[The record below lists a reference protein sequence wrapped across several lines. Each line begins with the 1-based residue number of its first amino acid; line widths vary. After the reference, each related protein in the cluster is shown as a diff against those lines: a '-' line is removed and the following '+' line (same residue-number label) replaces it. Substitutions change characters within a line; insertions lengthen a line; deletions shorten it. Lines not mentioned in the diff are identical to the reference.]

1 MDLAALLFD
10 LDGTLAHTDPLHFL
24 AWQDA
29 LAEHGVEVDEAAYAR
44 HVSGRHNPQIVADL
58 LPHLTESQGRAFA
71 EAKEARF
78 RAAAGD
84 LEPLPGV
91 HEVLR
96 AARRAGLATALVT
109 NAPRDN
115 TLFMLRALGLQD
127 AFDAIG
133 LGDEAAA
140 PKPDPAPY
148 RETLRRL
155 GVEADRA
162 LAFEDSPSGVTSARG
177 AGVPVVGLTT
187 TQRPDALTDAGASL
201 VVDDFL
207 DARLWS
213 GSGPLAGLAPYRD
226 DRQHHDPDGASD
238 A

>member
-24 AWQDA
+24 AWQEA
-29 LAEHGVEVDEAAYAR
+29 LADHGVEVDEAGYAR
-44 HVSGRHNPQIVADL
+44 RVSGRHNPSIIADL
-58 LPHLTESQGRAFA
+58 LPHLTSEEGRAFA

-78 RAAAGD
+78 RAAASR

-96 AARRAGLATALVT
+96 AARGAGLATGLVT
-109 NAPRDN
+109 NAPRAN
-115 TLFMLRALGLQD
+115 TMFMLRALRLDD
-127 AFDAIG
+127 AFDEVG
-133 LGDEAAA
+133 LGEEAAA

-148 RETLRRL
+148 REMLSRL
-155 GVEADRA
+155 GVPAERA

-177 AGVPVVGLTT
+177 AGLPVVGLAT
-187 TQRPDALTDAGASL
+187 TQRPGTLTDLGASL

-213 GSGPLAGLAPYRD
+213 GPLAGLTPFRD
-226 DRQHHDPDGASD
+226 EPHGGSD

>member
-10 LDGTLAHTDPLHFL
+10 LDGTLAHTDPLHFV
-24 AWQDA
+24 AWQAA
-29 LAEHGVEVDEAAYAR
+29 LADHGVEVDEASYAR
-44 HVSGRHNPQIVADL
+44 RVSGRHNPEIIADL
-58 LPHLTESQGRAFA
+58 LPHLSLDQARAFA
-71 EAKEARF
+71 GAKEARF
-78 RAAAGD
+78 RAAAD
-84 LEPLPGV
+84 RLEPLPGV

-115 TLFMLRALGLQD
+115 TVFMLGALRLED

-133 LGDEAAA
+133 LGEDAAA

-148 RETLRRL
+148 REMLSRL
-155 GVEADRA
+155 GVPPDRA
-162 LAFEDSPSGVTSARG
+162 LAFEDSPSGVASARG
-177 AGVPVVGLTT
+177 AGLPVVGLAT
-187 TQRPDALTDAGASL
+187 TQRSDTLRDLGAVQ

-213 GSGPLAGLAPYRD
+213 GPLAGLAPFRRD
-226 DRQHHDPDGASD
+226 PAEASD

>member
-24 AWQDA
+24 AWQQA
-29 LAEHGVEVDEAAYAR
+29 LAEHGVEVDEASYAR
-44 HVSGRHNPQIVADL
+44 RVSGRHNPSIIADL
-58 LPHLTESQGRAFA
+58 LPHLTRDEGHAFA
-71 EAKEARF
+71 SAKEARF
-78 RAAAGD
+78 RAAAD
-84 LEPLPGV
+84 RLEPLPGV
-91 HEVLR
+91 HAVLR
-96 AARRAGLATALVT
+96 AARGAGLATALVT

-115 TLFMLRALGLQD
+115 TVFMLRALGLEH
-127 AFDAIG
+127 AFDEIG
-133 LGDEAAA
+133 LGEDAAA

-148 RETLRRL
+148 LEMLRRL
-155 GVEADRA
+155 DVPAERA

-177 AGVPVVGLTT
+177 AGLPVVGLAT
-187 TQRPDALTDAGASL
+187 TQRAGTLTELGASL

-213 GSGPLAGLAPYRD
+213 GPLTGLATYR
-226 DRQHHDPDGASD
+226 HDPNDASD

>member
-24 AWQDA
+24 AWREA
-29 LAEHGVEVDEAAYAR
+29 LADHGVEVDEASYAR
-44 HVSGRHNPQIVADL
+44 RVSGRHNPEIVADL
-58 LPHLTESQGRAFA
+58 LPHLSRDEGRAFA
-71 EAKEARF
+71 GAKEARF
-78 RAAAGD
+78 RAAAD
-84 LEPLPGV
+84 RLEPLPGV

-115 TLFMLRALGLQD
+115 AVFMLGALGLED
-127 AFDAIG
+127 AFDAVV
-133 LGDEAAA
+133 LGEEAAA

-148 RETLRRL
+148 RETLSRL
-155 GVEADRA
+155 GVPADRA

-177 AGVPVVGLTT
+177 AGLPVVGLAT
-187 TQRPDALTDAGASL
+187 TQRPETLTELGASP

-213 GSGPLAGLAPYRD
+213 GPLAVLAPYRD
-226 DRQHHDPDGASD
+226 DPSD
-238 A
+238 ASGA

>member
-58 LPHLTESQGRAFA
+58 LPHLTEAEGRAFA
-71 EAKEARF
+71 EDKESRF
-78 RAAAGD
+78 RAAAD
-84 LEPLPGV
+84 RLEPLPGV

-96 AARRAGLATALVT
+96 AARSAGLATALVT
-109 NAPRDN
+109 NAPRHN
-115 TLFMLRALGLQD
+115 TLFMLRALELQE

-148 RETLRRL
+148 REMLRTL
-155 GVEADRA
+155 GVKADRT

-177 AGVPVVGLTT
+177 AGVRVVGLAT
-187 TQRPDALTDAGASL
+187 TQRPEALADLGASL

-213 GSGPLAGLAPYRD
+213 GPLAGLAAYRD
-226 DRQHHDPDGASD
+226 DPQRHDPHGASD
-238 A
+238 